1 MPRDILTK
9 EAFEN
14 AIAMVMALAGSTNA
28 VLHLLAIAREAGV
41 DLELDDFDRISRATP
56 HLVDVR
62 PAGKFVMSDLDRV
75 GGVPVVMKELLDAG
89 LLNGDCMTVTG
100 KTQAENLAELAPA
113 SPDGD
118 IVHPAGDAI
127 HPWGGIAILRGN
139 LAPNGAVVKAAG
151 AEGLTFEGVARP
163 FDSEQDA
170 FAAVTSGSVK
180 PGDVIVIRYEGP
192 KGSPGM
198 PEMLA
203 VTAAVAGAGLGKD
216 VALITDGRFSGATK
230 GYSVGH
236 IAPEAF
242 IGGPIALVEEG
253 DRIRID
259 ADTRSLEVLVDD
271 ATLSARRDRW
281 SAPAPRYTTGALA
294 KYAKLVGGAEHGAHH
309 RLIAHHHEPGGAA
322 VPDLRRAL
330 QRGTAHDLPGVLRS
344 ARALVRPRR
353 DRRCGLPQAG
363 RGRARQPVALR
374 GAASRR
380 ARPRPGGPRRRV
392 HAAPPCGSARAP
404 RSASGTSGSRT
415 TPSIPSYSFKDR
427 VVSIA
432 ATMARAFGFEALSCA
447 STGNLANAA
456 AAHAAHAGM
465 PCYVFVPDDLERAK
479 ILATETYGAKV
490 VAVKGNYDDV
500 NRLCAEVA
508 ETLPW
513 AFVNV
518 NMRPYYAEGSKTLG
532 FETAEQLG
540 WRLPDHVV
548 VPIASGALLT
558 KIHRAFQE
566 LVAIGAVEEKAYRVS
581 GAQPEGCRP
590 VAQAFKD
597 GAEEVTPVKPDT
609 IARSLAIGSP
619 ADGYFALQVARETG
633 GVIEWCT
640 EAEILDGIT
649 LLASTEGVFTETAGG
664 VTIANLKRLVDQ
676 GVIAPEEETVAYVTG
691 NGYKTVEV
699 FEGSVEPS
707 YHVAPDL
714 DEFLAALDR

>member
-1 MPRDILTK
+1 
-9 EAFEN
+9 
-14 AIAMVMALAGSTNA
+14 
-28 VLHLLAIAREAGV
+28 
-41 DLELDDFDRISRATP
+41 
-56 HLVDVR
+56 
-62 PAGKFVMSDLDRV
+62 MSDLDRV

-89 LLNGDCMTVTG
+89 LLHGDCMTVTG
-100 KTQAENLAELAPA
+100 KTQAENLAELAPPK
-113 SPDGD
+113 PDGD

-170 FAAVTSGSVK
+170 FAAVTSGAIK

-242 IGGPIALVEEG
+242 VGGPIALVEEG

-259 ADTRSLEVLVDD
+259 ADARSLELLVDD
-271 ATLSARRDRW
+271 DDARRPPRRLD
-281 SAPAPRYTTGALA
+281 APAPRYTTGALA
-294 KYAKLVGGAEHGAHH
+294 KYAKLVGGADHGADAPGD
-309 RLIAHHHEPGGAA
+309 RLADDHEPGGAA

-330 QRGTAHDLPGVLRS
+330 QRRAAHDLRGVLRS
-344 ARALVRPRR
+344 ARALLRPRR
-353 DRRCGLPQAG
+353 DRR
-363 RGRARQPVALR
+363 RRTS
-374 GAASRR
+374 ASRS
-380 ARPRPGGPRRRV
+380 RPGPPRLWRYEALLPGGPGLDRVDLGAGFTPLRRADRL
-392 HAAPPCGSARAP
+392 AAALGLRDLWIKDDSVN
-404 RSASGTSGSRT
+404 
-415 TPSIPSYSFKDR
+415 PSYSFKDR

-508 ETLPW
+508 EALPW

-590 VAQAFKD
+590 VAQAFQD

-633 GVIEWCT
+633 GAIEWCT
-640 EAEILDGIT
+640 EAEILEGIRAARLHRGRVHRDGRRRHDREPQAAGRPRRDRSRGGGRRLRDRQRLQDRRGVRGLRRAELPRGSRPRRVPGRTRPAEPPPQPICVGRPSGSHSRRPARSVT
-649 LLASTEGVFTETAGG
+649 RAPAQGGGTDVARTRSRSLATRPTS
-664 VTIANLKRLVDQ
+664 R
-676 GVIAPEEETVAYVTG
+676 
-691 NGYKTVEV
+691 
-699 FEGSVEPS
+699 GSGTS
-707 YHVAPDL
+707 
-714 DEFLAALDR
+714 RS